1 MKNAVVPEPAK
12 GTDVVMRKLSVAL
25 VGWKNRPHATFQSG
39 GAVSDDMFAARLR
52 VGPGVAAAS
61 SAGRRRGGAAT
72 RALHASISFPRA
84 ISLQVQLLEE

>member
-1 MKNAVVPEPAK
+1 MVHWFRTAQTERRAKASFMNDATVPEPAK

-52 VGPGVAAAS
+52 VGPGVAA
-61 SAGRRRGGAAT
+61 RRGGAAT
-72 RALHASISFPRA
+72 ALS
-84 ISLQVQLLEE
+84 